1 MLIEDRFNGNRY
13 KDLKDDILTILE
25 ETDVTYLEAIVALRT
40 ILTIIYEK
48 QEEAIQKRCRYQH
61 EQLNMKEG
69 V

>member
-1 MLIEDRFNGNRY
+1 MLIEDRFNGQRY
-13 KDLKDDILTILE
+13 KDLKNDIIAIFE
-25 ETDVTYLEAIVALRT
+25 DTDVTYTEAITALRT
-40 ILTIIYEK
+40 ILTIVYEK